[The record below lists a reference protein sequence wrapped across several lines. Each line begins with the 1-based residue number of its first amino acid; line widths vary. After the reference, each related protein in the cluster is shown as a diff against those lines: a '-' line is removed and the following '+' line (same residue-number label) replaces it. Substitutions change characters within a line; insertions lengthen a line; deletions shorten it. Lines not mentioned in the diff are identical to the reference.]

1 MSFHVPVITG
11 DKIKHFLVVSI
22 CVGIVAY
29 FICHGIMGERGFI
42 ALSQVEYQISDAKAD
57 LQKIRIERE
66 KLEARTRLLRPDGL
80 DLDMLDERARATL
93 GYTKPNDYVV
103 IYGDKK

>member
-1 MSFHVPVITG
+1 MAFHMPITG
-11 DKIKHFLVVSI
+11 DKIKHYFVVMI

-29 FICHGIMGERGFI
+29 FVCHGIMGDRGFI
-42 ALSQVEYQISDAKAD
+42 ALSQVEYQIADAKAD
-57 LQKIRIERE
+57 LKKIQTERE
-66 KLEARTRLLRPDGL
+66 KLEARTKLLRPDGL

-103 IYGDKK
+103 LYNDKKN

>member
-1 MSFHVPVITG
+1 MAFEISITG
-11 DKIKHFLVVSI
+11 DRIKHYLLIGI

-29 FICHGIMGERGFI
+29 FIGHGILGESGFI
-42 ALSQVEYQISDAKAD
+42 SLSKVEYQISGAKAE
-57 LQKIRIERE
+57 LQKTQEDRQ
-66 KLEARTRLLRPDGL
+66 KLEARTKLLRPDGL

-103 IYGDKK
+103 IFGDKK

>member
-1 MSFHVPVITG
+1 MAFHMPITG
-11 DKIKHFLVVSI
+11 DKIKHYCVVTI

-42 ALSQVEYQISDAKAD
+42 ALSQVEYQIADAKAN
-57 LQKIRIERE
+57 LKKIQTERE
-66 KLEARTRLLRPDGL
+66 KLEARTKLLRPDGL